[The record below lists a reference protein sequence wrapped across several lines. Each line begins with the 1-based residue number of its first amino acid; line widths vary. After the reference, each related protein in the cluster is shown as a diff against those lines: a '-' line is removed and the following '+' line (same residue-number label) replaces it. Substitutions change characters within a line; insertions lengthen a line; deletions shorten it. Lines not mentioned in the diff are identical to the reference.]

1 MHPSIFRRQCRQA
14 MLDAGIAATEADA
27 LWAWLLAERLGMS
40 RIQWELLDDLSA
52 DAMSGLQKDVDRLVN
67 HEPLAHILGYVDFD
81 GLQLHV
87 GPEALIPRPETVF
100 LVDQVVDKLPQG
112 GRVLDVGAGAGAH
125 SVYLFE
131 KGHQVF
137 SIDVS
142 ELSCEVMKSRGLV
155 NVDTKDIWNLEPQK
169 FDTVLFMMNGIGLVK
184 TLEGLNV
191 FFEHLKKYV
200 TPDGQVLLD
209 SSDLKYMFT
218 DDNGAYWLDL
228 NSNYYGELDYN
239 LKYKHLVA
247 APFSWL
253 FVDFERLKLAA
264 ENSNWFVELI
274 YKDDHFHYLVKLTLK
289 H

>member
-1 MHPSIFRRQCRQA
+1 M
-14 MLDAGIAATEADA
+14 
-27 LWAWLLAERLGMS
+27 
-40 RIQWELLDDLSA
+40 DLV
-52 DAMSGLQKDVDRLVN
+52 K
-67 HEPLAHILGYVDFD
+67 
-81 GLQLHV
+81 
-87 GPEALIPRPETVF
+87 
-100 LVDQVVDKLPQG
+100 

-200 TPDGQVLLD
+200 TPDGQVTQMVCESDKAWHVGTENPYTIGLEHEGKAD
-209 SSDLKYMFT
+209 YEGWYTEAMYQASS
-218 DDNGAYWLDL
+218 N
-228 NSNYYGELDYN
+228 
-239 LKYKHLVA
+239 V
-247 APFSWL
+247 
-253 FVDFERLKLAA
+253 
-264 ENSNWFVELI
+264 
-274 YKDDHFHYLVKLTLK
+274 
-289 H
+289 

>member
-1 MHPSIFRRQCRQA
+1 MASNFLLMIRKENDPMGQAIYNYHHLNDATPVIVNTSITVDEELPVSYLFRNYKEMPLLEKKA
-14 MLDAGIAATEADA
+14 M
-27 LWAWLLAERLGMS
+27 
-40 RIQWELLDDLSA
+40 DLV
-52 DAMSGLQKDVDRLVN
+52 K
-67 HEPLAHILGYVDFD
+67 
-81 GLQLHV
+81 
-87 GPEALIPRPETVF
+87 
-100 LVDQVVDKLPQG
+100 